1 MLRAPRST
9 AVRWPHVALS
19 SVLALGA
26 VGLTFGAVW
35 IARIP
40 TLSCDEGRS
49 PNTWIFAGFIL
60 FALAL
65 PAAVIWGTL
74 QLHENVH
81 RYYVAAALAEGV
93 IAVALTIYLA
103 SKYGKYHCG

>member
-1 MLRAPRST
+1 MGLT
-9 AVRWPHVALS
+9 
-19 SVLALGA
+19 LGA
-26 VGLTFGAVW
+26 IW

-49 PNTWIFAGFIL
+49 PDTWIFAGFIL

-74 QLHENVH
+74 QLHDDIH
-81 RYYVAAALAEGV
+81 RYYVAAALTEG
-93 IAVALTIYLA
+93 AVSLALTVYLG
-103 SKYGKYHCG
+103 SKYGRYQCG